1 MYESNVSTKKYILIN
16 LNIYCH
22 TLIWLGPM
30 NLLKITPPPPSLI
43 AILILSPFWC
53 LTPVHINKHKLL
65 WSFNNFYYLLY
76 KSAISR
82 ICCHFL
88 FSFER
93 YYLYTTMCLSTVWC
107 TMYFL
112 CIIYRYIVL
121 WSVTFISDIVGYFDF
136 NKPWLHF

>member
-30 NLLKITPPPPSLI
+30 NLLKINTPPPFHKLPSWFCHHFDVWLQC
-43 AILILSPFWC
+43 ILISISYFEVLTTFIIYFIKVLFQEFVAIFW
-53 LTPVHINKHKLL
+53 
-65 WSFNNFYYLLY
+65 
-76 KSAISR
+76 
-82 ICCHFL
+82 

-112 CIIYRYIVL
+112 CILYRYIVL
-121 WSVTFISDIVGYFDF
+121 WSVTFISNIVGYFDF
-136 NKPWLHF
+136 NKPW